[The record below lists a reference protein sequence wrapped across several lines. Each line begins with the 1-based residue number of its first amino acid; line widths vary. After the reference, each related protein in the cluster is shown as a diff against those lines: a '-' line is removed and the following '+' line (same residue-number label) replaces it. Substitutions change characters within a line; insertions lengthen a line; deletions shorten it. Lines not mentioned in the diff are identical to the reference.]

1 MIKSAADISSPS
13 ELLTESEIQSYH
25 RDGFIIPRW
34 RFSRGDVARMLDA
47 VERVIASNPD
57 HRPEQ
62 FVCPH
67 IPGGATKPIAG
78 DHNDDFLDFGTPSN
92 LRPILR
98 QLVGPDVLMWGSQL
112 FCKPA
117 SIGMAIPWHQD
128 GEYWPIRP
136 LANVSAWIAIDPATR
151 ENGCLRIIPGSH
163 HDGLRPHVQDNRENI
178 ALDQTV
184 APEHLDENL
193 AIDLELEPGQLVLFD
208 VYLMHGSNAN
218 TSGKRRAGLVY
229 RYMPS
234 TSLFDRSFPDKTN
247 SSGHHVIYQKRPI
260 YQVLGTDPGA
270 NTLVQEIM

>member
-1 MIKSAADISSPS
+1 MNIPPEIALGSAPLLNPE
-13 ELLTESEIQSYH
+13 ELQSYQ

-34 RFSRGDVARMLDA
+34 RFDHDRVARMLDA
-47 VERVIASNPD
+47 VDRVITANPD

-62 FVCPH
+62 LVCPH

-78 DHNDDFLDFGTPSN
+78 DHHGDFLGFGTTPD
-92 LRPILR
+92 LATILR
-98 QLVGPDVLMWGSQL
+98 QLVGPNVLMWGSQL
-112 FCKPA
+112 FCKPP

-151 ENGCLRIIPGSH
+151 ENGCLRVIPGSH
-163 HDGLRPHVQDNRENI
+163 RGGLRPHVLDDRENL

-184 APEHLDENL
+184 APEHLDEGN
-193 AIDLELEPGQLVLFD
+193 AVDLELEPGQLALFD
-208 VYLMHGSNAN
+208 VFLMHGSNAN

-234 TSLFDRSFPDKTN
+234 TSLFDRAMPDKIT
-247 SSGHHVIYQKRPI
+247 SFGHLVMYQKRPV
-260 YQVLGTDPGA
+260 YQVIGADPGA
-270 NTLVQEIM
+270 NTLVEGVP